1 MPHAGQDQGWV
12 RRFRESVLPA
22 EPGRTVP
29 VLLLCAAVV
38 AAPLSVTFIELFL
51 VLAMI
56 VALALGPR
64 LRLTPWPRLP
74 FVFYPLLAFIAW
86 SILSALLARDPIL
99 SLINLKKLFLF
110 TLVPAIL
117 LLWDRPSQVIS
128 TLWLTFVAA
137 GISSVFA
144 IGQLFTHHGPAFRIH
159 GLMGHHMT
167 FSGQM
172 MLLLG
177 AMAIFLTRDR
187 VRRSRLVWPLVG
199 LMALCGA
206 ALVLTLTRS
215 SWLGLAAGVA
225 VALALLRPRWLLPV
239 PVLALAIFLVSPE
252 FVQDRFR
259 HFFDTAEAGNAARI
273 DMLHTGLRIVRDRP
287 LFGVGP
293 RMIEQSVYE
302 YGANPK
308 ILPCF
313 YQHLHNNVIQL
324 AAERGVPALLFWLWF
339 MLQVVWDH
347 ARWFLRLRSSGRTE
361 DLVFPVLALT
371 AVTSL
376 CVAGLFEF
384 NFGDS
389 EVLTVFLALV
399 AGAYLPRDR
408 ASEPSGDAQA

>member
-1 MPHAGQDQGWV
+1 MPPSGQDHGWV
-12 RRFRESVLPA
+12 KRFREAVLPV

-29 VLLLCAAVV
+29 VLLLCATIV
-38 AAPLSVTFIELFL
+38 AAPLSITFIELFL
-51 VLAMI
+51 VLA
-56 VALALGPR
+56 VATAMALGPR
-64 LRLTPWPRLP
+64 LRLAPWPRFPVVL
-74 FVFYPLLAFIAW
+74 YPLLAFVFW
-86 SILSALLARDPIL
+86 SILSALVSRDPVL
-99 SLINLKKLFLF
+99 SLLNLKKLFLF
-110 TLVPAIL
+110 ALVPAIL
-117 LLWDRPSQVIS
+117 LLWDRPGQFTA
-128 TLWLTFVAA
+128 TLGMTFAA
-137 GISSVFA
+137 GGISAAFA
-144 IGQLFTHHGPAFRIH
+144 IGQLFNHHGQAFRIH

-177 AMAIFLTRDR
+177 AMAILLTRDR
-187 VRRSRLVWPLVG
+187 LRRSWRVWPLAG
-199 LMALCGA
+199 MMALCGA

-215 SWLGLAAGVA
+215 SWLGLAAGCV
-225 VALALLRPRWLLPV
+225 VALTLLRPRWLLPV
-239 PVLALAIFLVSPE
+239 SVLALAIFLVSPE

-293 RMIEQSVYE
+293 RMIEQSVYD

-324 AAERGVPALLFWLWF
+324 AAERGIPALAFWIWF

-347 ARWFLRLRSSGRTE
+347 GRWFLRLRSSGRTE
-361 DLVFPVLALT
+361 DLAYPALALT

-389 EVLTVFLALV
+389 EVLALFLTLV
-399 AGAYLPRDR
+399 AGAYLARDR
-408 ASEPSGDAQA
+408 SPEPAADAPA

>member
-1 MPHAGQDQGWV
+1 MPHAGRVHGWIEG
-12 RRFRESVLPA
+12 FRESVFPA
-22 EPGRTVP
+22 EPRRIVP
-29 VLLLCAAVV
+29 VLLLCATIV
-38 AAPLSVTFIELFL
+38 AAPISVTFIELFL
-51 VLAMI
+51 VLTLAVAM
-56 VALALGPR
+56 AMGPR

-74 FVFYPLLAFIAW
+74 AVFYPLLAFIAW
-86 SILSALLARDPIL
+86 SILSALLSRDPVL

-110 TLVPAIL
+110 ALVPAIL
-117 LLWDRPSQVIS
+117 LLWDRPGQFTA
-128 TLWLTFVAA
+128 TLWMTFAAA
-137 GISSVFA
+137 GISAIFA
-144 IGQLFTHHGPAFRIH
+144 ISQLFASHGPAFRIH

-187 VRRSRLVWPLVG
+187 VRRSRPVWPLVG
-199 LMALCGA
+199 LMLLCGA

-215 SWLGLAAGVA
+215 SWLGLAAGIL
-225 VALALLRPRWLLPV
+225 VALALLRPRWLLPL
-239 PVLALAIFLVSPE
+239 PVLALAIFLVSPD

-293 RMIEQSVYE
+293 RMIEQSVYD
-302 YGANPK
+302 YGANPE

-339 MLQVVWDH
+339 MLRVVWDH
-347 ARWFLRLRSSGRTE
+347 SRWFIRLRASGRTE
-361 DLVFPVLALT
+361 DLVFPALALT

-376 CVAGLFEF
+376 CVAGFFEF

-389 EVLTVFLALV
+389 EVLSVFLALV
-399 AGAYLPRDR
+399 AGAYLARDH
-408 ASEPSGDAQA
+408 APEPSGDAKA